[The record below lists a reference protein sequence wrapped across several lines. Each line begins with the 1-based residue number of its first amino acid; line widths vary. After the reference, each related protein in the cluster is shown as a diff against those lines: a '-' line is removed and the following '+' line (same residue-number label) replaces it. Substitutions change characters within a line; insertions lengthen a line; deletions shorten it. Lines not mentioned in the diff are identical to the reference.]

1 MQPTDTPTRYDVLSE
16 PHPDNPDIGLYR
28 AVAFH
33 PDGSID
39 VLRRVRWLGK
49 DAPGT
54 EYPTVDSAAVPND
67 RFAHYLIREM
77 ELGDCEG

>member
-39 VLRRVRWLGK
+39 VLYEGK
-49 DAPGT
+49 GREGREWAYTLAGRLEREDREKRLAADA
-54 EYPTVDSAAVPND
+54 
-67 RFAHYLIREM
+67 
-77 ELGDCEG
+77 